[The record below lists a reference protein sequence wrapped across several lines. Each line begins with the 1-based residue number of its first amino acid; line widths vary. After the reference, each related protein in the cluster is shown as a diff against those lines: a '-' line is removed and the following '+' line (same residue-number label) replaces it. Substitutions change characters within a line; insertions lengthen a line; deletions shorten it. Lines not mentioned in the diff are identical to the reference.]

1 MTRRLIILILPI
13 LLLTSGCSFQS
24 GRVRLFN
31 YDMGS
36 LWGSS
41 SPDQVTVHRGDT
53 LYSISRRYNVPL
65 RDVIEANRL
74 SPPYNLYPGQILR
87 LPTARF
93 HIVAKGDT
101 FYNIS
106 KRYNVDMNS
115 LSRINNISAPYA
127 LRIGQKLVLPGSVV
141 DSSVV
146 STPYSSASAAQKKT
160 TTTQTAAA
168 APKSSGFSFW
178 GQSSKKESTPK
189 KAAYTAPAPVKKRTT
204 KFMWPVQGTVISN
217 FGPIGKGR
225 NNDGINIKAPLGTTV
240 KSADAGTI
248 AYAGN
253 ELKGFGNLILIKHDD
268 GWITAYAHN
277 DKILVKKGQKVR
289 RGEKIATVGS
299 TGGVNT
305 PQLHFEVRSGKKA
318 VNPRSYLQ

>member
-1 MTRRLIILILPI
+1 MTKRLIVFILPF
-13 LLLTSGCSFQS
+13 LLFLSGCSFHS

-36 LWGSS
+36 LWGST
-41 SPDQVTVHRGDT
+41 PDQVVVRRGDT
-53 LYSISRRYNVPL
+53 LYSIARSNNVPL
-65 RDVIEANRL
+65 RDVIEANHL
-74 SPPYNLYPGQILR
+74 IPPYNLYPGQILR
-87 LPTARF
+87 MPTARF

-106 KRYNVDMNS
+106 KRYNVDMSS
-115 LSRINNISAPYA
+115 LSKANNISAPYA

-141 DSSVV
+141 DNSV
-146 STPYSSASAAQKKT
+146 SASYHSASSSTAQT
-160 TTTQTAAA
+160 TAPAKASATAK
-168 APKSSGFSFW
+168 KSSGFSFW
-178 GQSSKKESTPK
+178 KRPAKESTPK
-189 KAAYTAPAPVKKRTT
+189 KASYSAPAPVKKRTT
-204 KFMWPVQGTVISN
+204 KFMWPVKGTIISN

-225 NNDGINIKAPLGTTV
+225 NNDGINIKAPLGSTV
-240 KSADAGTI
+240 KSADSGTI

-253 ELKGFGNLILIKHDD
+253 ELKGFGNLILIKHND